1 MSSGAGPDPWKIY
14 RIRIQQNYADP
25 SDPDPQQKFQVYS
38 IQYIKHDVLCLY
50 SAPLVLGVNG
60 RQSDKKKAIVTV
72 PVRTE

>member
-38 IQYIKHDVLCLY
+38 IQYIKC
-50 SAPLVLGVNG
+50 
-60 RQSDKKKAIVTV
+60 SDLTDLFY
-72 PVRTE
+72 TH